1 MPLEKFQD
9 TPSGAET
16 NCFVRARL
24 RLFPVCSPDDAVQ
37 DDAHVRRCMLAAA
50 NATGGCL
57 DHSGSAS
64 RITGVPLWRNW

>member
-1 MPLEKFQD
+1 MPLEKFQNI
-9 TPSGAET
+9 PSGTET

-24 RLFPVCSPDDAVQ
+24 RLFPVRHPRDAVQ
-37 DDAHVRRCMLAAA
+37 DDAHIWDSMLAAA